1 VLCNTPF
8 LRFSKTPRY
17 AWGSGQLLA
26 VQKAPLSYRIKM
38 ATNHFIQI
46 EGGEIHMDIMSL
58 AHTSWRCNYHI
69 VFAPKYRRRLIYGE
83 LRTDI
88 GKILRNLCERK
99 GVEIVEANA
108 CVDHIHMLVKIPPK
122 LSVSAF
128 MGYLKGKSSLIIFE
142 RHAQLKYKYGNR
154 KFWCKGYFVDTV
166 GRNKKAIQEY
176 IQQQMQ
182 EDMVEDQLTLFEEY
196 DPFTGKKNKR

>member
-1 VLCNTPF
+1 
-8 LRFSKTPRY
+8 
-17 AWGSGQLLA
+17 
-26 VQKAPLSYRIKM
+26 
-38 ATNHFIQI
+38 
-46 EGGEIHMDIMSL
+46 MDIMSL

-99 GVEIVEANA
+99 GIEIVEANA

-154 KFWCKGYFVDTV
+154 KFWCKGYFVDNV

-196 DPFTGKKNKR
+196 DPFTGKKNKK